1 MFIVYRIDN
10 HADNRMGFGNK
21 AGATRCLNSRNA
33 KAICEANTAL
43 AEVLRRIREYDS
55 VDRPVPADVLAD
67 RDDLEKR
74 ACGSKLAWAMTTIE
88 DIDKN
93 VVFMR
98 KVKNLMTGE
107 MVDER
112 SDTPYYMSV
121 SSETYWSR

>member
-21 AGATRCLNSRNA
+21 AGASRCRNSRNA
-33 KAICEANTAL
+33 KAICEANTEL
-43 AEVLRRIREYDS
+43 AKVLEIIRTYDS
-55 VDRPVPADVLAD
+55 RGWPVAADLIAKP
-67 RDDLEKR
+67 DDLEKR
-74 ACGSKLAWAMTTIE
+74 ACGSKLAWAMTTFE
-88 DIDKN
+88 DFDKN

-98 KVKNLMTGE
+98 KVKNLMSGE
-107 MVDER
+107 LVDER